1 MVQNMMKKLT
11 KAKIVKID
19 ANFKIDERSIDT
31 FIGRTAHIQLVE
43 CEPFIQLIVEKYSE
57 FFTD

>member
-1 MVQNMMKKLT
+1 MKKMT

-43 CEPFIQLIVEKYSE
+43 CETFIQLIVDKYSE
-57 FFTD
+57 FFTDW

>member
-1 MVQNMMKKLT
+1 MKKMD

-19 ANFKIDERSIDT
+19 ANFKIDERNIDT

-43 CEPFIQLIVEKYSE
+43 CEPFIQLLVDKYSSE
-57 FFTD
+57 FFIDW

>member
-43 CEPFIQLIVEKYSE
+43 CETFIQLIVEKYSQ

>member
-1 MVQNMMKKLT
+1 MVQNIMKKLT

>member
-1 MVQNMMKKLT
+1 MMKKLT

-43 CEPFIQLIVEKYSE
+43 CETFIQLIVEKYSQ

>member
-1 MVQNMMKKLT
+1 MKKMD

-19 ANFKIDERSIDT
+19 ANFKIDERNIDT

-43 CEPFIQLIVEKYSE
+43 CEPFIQLLVDKYSSE
-57 FFTD
+57 FFID

>member
-1 MVQNMMKKLT
+1 MKKIS

-19 ANFKIDERSIDT
+19 ANFKIDERNIDT

-43 CEPFIQLIVEKYSE
+43 CEPFIQLIVDKYSE
-57 FFTD
+57 FFCDW